1 MLLETTYKK
10 GDTISIKLTSGEEM
24 VANLVE
30 ENDTEIVLKKPMVI
44 VAAQQGLALSPF
56 MFSANPD
63 AQVKLKQANVLCIL
77 KTVDELGKQYTQQTT
92 GIVT

>member
-1 MLLETTYKK
+1 MLLETNYKK
-10 GDTISIKLTSGEEM
+10 GDTVSIKLTSGEEM

-63 AQVKLKQANVLCIL
+63 AIVKLKQANVLCIL

>member
-10 GDTISIKLTSGEEM
+10 GDTISLKLTSGEEM

-30 ENDTEIVLKKPMVI
+30 ENDTEIVLSKPMVI

-63 AQVKLKQANVLCIL
+63 SKVKINQANVLCVL